1 MKTYGEQGR
10 NDGQKKTLLITD
22 RSVRFGDM
30 NDNKPEEKKAG
41 LTLREP
47 PPRYS
52 KMKVELRGI
61 KHAAF
66 ASDETEC
73 FSATVFIDGK
83 KAGTV
88 DNEGRGGSNRYS
100 TEGLQCKL
108 NAIALTL
115 PDIDLGNGRFIC
127 CDADILVGDLLQVAL
142 EMKSLKRH
150 CAKKTLFRL
159 KGETYQKGEW
169 LTVKAPFSPKVRE
182 YLVGKYAD
190 KLGEILNE
198 TLTAKG

>member
-1 MKTYGEQGR
+1 
-10 NDGQKKTLLITD
+10 
-22 RSVRFGDM
+22 M

-100 TEGLQCKL
+100 TEGLQCRL

-142 EMKSLKRH
+142 ENEIAQTSLREENAFPIKGRNLPKGRMANGKSAVYATSPR
-150 CAKKTLFRL
+150 LFANQIRRQ
-159 KGETYQKGEW
+159 TRRN
-169 LTVKAPFSPKVRE
+169 P
-182 YLVGKYAD
+182 
-190 KLGEILNE
+190 
-198 TLTAKG
+198 